1 VRQVILAVSVIG
13 AFLATLGF
21 ISNWWTGRF
30 ETNYG
35 PTLHLLTRVY
45 GVAAVVFVAA
55 ALGAA
60 FAPVKK

>member
-1 VRQVILAVSVIG
+1 MRQIILAGSLLG

-35 PTLHLLTRVY
+35 PTIHLLTKVY
-45 GVAAVVFVAA
+45 GGAAVVFSAA
-55 ALGAA
+55 ALAAA
-60 FAPVKK
+60 FAPQKK